1 MTTRTLI
8 PAALAVAAVAAIPAV
23 AQSAQPATSAA
34 APRIVD
40 IDADLRFDG
49 RVYLEA
55 ETAGA
60 TRVRFTYRGRTF
72 KARRGAFDRED
83 GTRDWGRVVRARG
96 GDAAGGHTVKLKVR
110 ACKGGTCVTRTQRE
124 HLEREDDD

>member
-1 MTTRTLI
+1 MVRAMKNRILLI
-8 PAALAVAAVAAIPAV
+8 PAALAVLAVAAPVATG
-23 AQSAQPATSAA
+23 AQSA
-34 APRIVD
+34 APRIADV
-40 IDADLRFDG
+40 DADLRFDG

-60 TRVRFTYRGRTF
+60 TRVHFTYRGRTV
-72 KARRGAFDRED
+72 KARRGALDRED

-96 GDAAGGHTVKLKVR
+96 GDASGGNTVEIKVR
-110 ACKGGTCVTRTQRE
+110 ACSGGQCVTATRRE

>member
-1 MTTRTLI
+1 MLTILPTAL
-8 PAALAVAAVAAIPAV
+8 AALAVAAP
-23 AQSAQPATSAA
+23 SNAA

-49 RVYLEA
+49 KVYLEA

-60 TRVRFTYRGRTF
+60 SRVEFTYRGRTVT
-72 KARRGAFDRED
+72 ARKGRFDRED
-83 GTRDWGRVVRARG
+83 GTRDWGRAVRARG
-96 GDAAGGHTVKLKVR
+96 GDAAGGTTVEIKVR
-110 ACKGGTCVTRTQRE
+110 ACKGGTCVTSTQRE

>member
-1 MTTRTLI
+1 MKNPLLLII
-8 PAALAVAAVAAIPAV
+8 PAAFAAFALAVPVATG
-23 AQSAQPATSAA
+23 AQTA
-34 APRIVD
+34 APRIDD

-49 RVYLEA
+49 HVYLEA

-60 TRVRFTYRGRTF
+60 TRVHFTYRGRTV
-72 KARRGAFDRED
+72 KARRGALDRED

-96 GDAAGGHTVKLKVR
+96 GDAAGGNTVEITVR
-110 ACKGGTCVTRTQRE
+110 ACNGGKCVTSIERE

>member
-1 MTTRTLI
+1 MKNRMLI
-8 PAALAVAAVAAIPAV
+8 LPAAALAVGAVAFAAPAATG
-23 AQSAQPATSAA
+23 AQSA
-34 APRIVD
+34 APRIHD

-55 ETAGA
+55 ETTGA
-60 TRVRFTYRGRTF
+60 TRVHFTYRGRTY
-72 KARRGAFDRED
+72 KARKGAFDRED

-96 GDAAGGHTVKLKVR
+96 GDAAGGHTVSIKVR
-110 ACKGGTCVTRTQRE
+110 ACKGGTCVTSTQRE